1 MNEKDI
7 GPTPHMVA
15 NFRAER
21 SLLEL
26 STDVYWMDCSLVSPP
41 WEGDDKPA
49 SIVVYLKDDA
59 DMAGNEHLLN
69 SAKKFLIEEFEEQ
82 NLSVKKL
89 RFAKAVLKYPDKFG

>member
-7 GPTPHMVA
+7 GPSPHSVA

-26 STDVYWMDCSLVSPP
+26 STDVYWMDCSLVCPP
-41 WEGDDKPA
+41 WEGDDEPA

-59 DMAGNEHLLN
+59 DMEGNEHLLI

-89 RFAKAVLKYPDKFG
+89 RFAKAVLRYADKFG